1 MQFPNDI
8 QCALLFEHGGVN
20 LDAAV
25 QTFVKIESAKSGTRY
40 NPVEVRE
47 GAFYQLFGTNDLM
60 VTAEY
65 IDGPANMEVFKPA
78 LGSVA
83 TRILFPDV
91 AEAIMTHKSHVL
103 INIRSGAIPNLPE
116 IAQFMAQIGVAGA
129 GASLPQFL
137 NRMSACALLSRVVM
151 EAGKVSAVHWTQSD
165 QILKPDTFETMASL
179 EAPGPLNIHPF
190 LFGRK
195 EDGKQLAG
203 IRTFGARHFIGREIR
218 IQPNE
223 LPWGANYEV
232 ILAFL
237 RVATIDK
244 GYVIPDGDTFG
255 PEDHSVSYRVRHLDA
270 EEGDVPFYELEPL
283 MHRDYGFQSDGY
295 VPRIMAFDD
304 RSAPSTLMPADSD
317 DRAELVTEWREK
329 RAMAEGIGGRFEVR
343 PKLPGT
349 GNSGP
354 ARTPPAPASPPTR
367 PVFGRKVFGRKV

>member
-8 QCALLFEHGGVN
+8 QCALLFEHRGVN

-25 QTFVKIESAKSGTRY
+25 RTFLQIEGAKLGVRY

-78 LGSVA
+78 LSSVA
-83 TRILFPDV
+83 TRILFPEV
-91 AEAIMTHKSHVL
+91 AEALMTHKSHVL

-116 IAQFMAQIGVAGA
+116 IAQLMAKIGVAGA

-137 NRMSACALLSRVVM
+137 DRMSTCTLLSRIVM

-165 QILKPDTFETMASL
+165 QILKPETFETMAGL

-190 LFGRK
+190 LFGRE

-218 IQPNE
+218 IQPSE

-237 RVATIDK
+237 RVATIDN

-255 PEDHSVSYRVRHLDA
+255 PEDRSVSYRVRHLDA
-270 EEGDVPFYELEPL
+270 EDGDVPFYELEPL
-283 MHRDYGFQSDGY
+283 MHREYGFQSEGY

-304 RSAPSTLMPADSD
+304 RSAPSALMPGSSE

-343 PKLPGT
+343 PKFPGT
-349 GNSGP
+349 GNGDP
-354 ARTPPAPASPPTR
+354 ASTPPAPTSPPPR